1 MKGLG
6 IACAMYSKIPM
17 PKLDWSEENRR
28 YAICFFPV
36 VGAVIG
42 AAMYAFYVCVA
53 YLIGSGVIVS
63 EGFYTALMLAIPIV
77 ITGGIHI
84 DGYMDTQDA
93 LHSYQSR
100 ERKLEIL
107 KDSHVGAFAVIMLLL
122 YYVVLYG
129 AYSQIFMVEQ
139 VMMLGISFVLS
150 RCLSGLAVVSFR
162 SARTEGMLYSFSST
176 AHRVVVKG
184 VLMVILL
191 GVFIGLCVID
201 IKTGS
206 MVVAGNVFLFLYY
219 KYKAYKEF
227 GGITGDLAG
236 WYLQLSELASALLIA
251 GGTLL

>member
-6 IACAMYSKIPM
+6 IALAMYSKIPM
-17 PKLDWSEENRR
+17 PNLDFSEKNRR

-36 VGAVIG
+36 VGVIIG
-42 AAMYAFYVCVA
+42 VAMYAFYASIA
-53 YLIGSGVIVS
+53 YLIRSGVVVS
-63 EGFYTALMLAIPIV
+63 EGFYTALMLAIPVV

-93 LHSYQSR
+93 LHSYQSK

-122 YYVVLYG
+122 YYLVLYG
-129 AYSQIFMVEQ
+129 AYSQIFMPQQ
-139 VMMLGISFVLS
+139 VVMLGISFILS
-150 RCLSGLAVVSFR
+150 RCLSGLAVVSFQG
-162 SARTEGMLYSFSST
+162 ARTEGMLYSFSST
-176 AHRVVVKG
+176 AHKVVVKS
-184 VLMVILL
+184 VLFVMLAA
-191 GVFIGLCVID
+191 VFIGLCVMD

-236 WYLQLSELASALLIA
+236 WYLQLSELVSALLIA